1 MARLGLLAL
10 LPALAAGLIHEPE
23 FDRDARGIFA
33 IETFGFLAG
42 GVMEFEVSKF
52 EVEAAKP
59 ETSYDCMRAA
69 NTARLPDRR
78 SCAYKV
84 GLLMMRTSSKSASE
98 QRVQEAAEEGT
109 CLLDAAADDDVLID
123 LSDEETWSTPDVMNF
138 EHTVPKGKEGFYS
151 LVFNR
156 CAPDGQHAVS
166 FTLKAVFRNPG
177 PDYLS
182 AGDGPLPT
190 VYYCFAAAFAAAL
203 GVWMMVLRRSAPR
216 TVVHIHKLMAVLV
229 MFKVMTLLFD
239 GVRYQVIGHTGHA
252 DGWTVV
258 FYIFTV
264 LRSISL
270 FVVILLIGMGW
281 SLLKPSLNEREKKII
296 FFVLTLQVLDNIAF
310 LVVDETAPGSQS
322 YLQWRDV
329 LHLVDIICCCAILF
343 PIVWSIRHLRQGAG
357 TDGKMAAN
365 LNRLETFRYFYIMV
379 ISYIYFTRIVV
390 YLTAAVI
397 PFQLSWL
404 KVFLEEA
411 ATLLF
416 YVLTGVKFRPAED
429 NPYVKLSQED
439 DDDTEE
445 FGLDDEG
452 VELLEQPKTVLTKV

>member
-1 MARLGLLAL
+1 
-10 LPALAAGLIHEPE
+10 
-23 FDRDARGIFA
+23 
-33 IETFGFLAG
+33 
-42 GVMEFEVSKF
+42 
-52 EVEAAKP
+52 
-59 ETSYDCMRAA
+59 
-69 NTARLPDRR
+69 
-78 SCAYKV
+78 
-84 GLLMMRTSSKSASE
+84 
-98 QRVQEAAEEGT
+98 
-109 CLLDAAADDDVLID
+109 
-123 LSDEETWSTPDVMNF
+123 
-138 EHTVPKGKEGFYS
+138 
-151 LVFNR
+151 
-156 CAPDGQHAVS
+156 
-166 FTLKAVFRNPG
+166 
-177 PDYLS
+177 
-182 AGDGPLPT
+182 
-190 VYYCFAAAFAAAL
+190 
-203 GVWMMVLRRSAPR
+203 MMVLRRSAPR